1 MTFPPP
7 SPGPYP
13 VQTQPRPHEII
24 IDPTGNFMLVPDLGA
39 DLLRIFRI
47 SHDPPS
53 ANKVTEQQTIQLR
66 RGSTPRHGA
75 FVEGDETT
83 YFYILNQNINTLMSF
98 DVTYLHNGALAF
110 KELSEIDL
118 LKGVNA
124 TSVNGSIMG
133 SELVA
138 SVSFLSPLI

>member
-1 MTFPPP
+1 
-7 SPGPYP
+7 
-13 VQTQPRPHEII
+13 
-24 IDPTGNFMLVPDLGA
+24 
-39 DLLRIFRI
+39 
-47 SHDPPS
+47 
-53 ANKVTEQQTIQLR
+53 
-66 RGSTPRHGA
+66 
-75 FVEGDETT
+75 VEGDETT

-98 DVTYLHNGALAF
+98 DVTYLHNGTLAF